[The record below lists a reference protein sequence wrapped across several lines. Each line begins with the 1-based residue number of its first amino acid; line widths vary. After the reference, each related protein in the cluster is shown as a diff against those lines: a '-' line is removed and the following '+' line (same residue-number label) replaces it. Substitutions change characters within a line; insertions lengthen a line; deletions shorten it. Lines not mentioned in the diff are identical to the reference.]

1 MKRSLVRGGC
11 GLVWFFDFADAVR
24 PGRLA
29 VALGGRLAG
38 SRCARPERKSP
49 KCTVVGPPHHAH
61 RQAEQAQKCSLAVP
75 TSAARCAVCAP
86 ERPTLL
92 YVEIC

>member
-24 PGRLA
+24 LGRLA

-38 SRCARPERKSP
+38 R
-49 KCTVVGPPHHAH
+49 
-61 RQAEQAQKCSLAVP
+61 AVRTP
-75 TSAARCAVCAP
+75 GT
-86 ERPTLL
+86 
-92 YVEIC
+92 